1 MARKFTWVPLYRE
14 LAGKLVEWE
23 DRQKELIDLLERLR
37 ADGYVI
43 TPLNDRDANDTRF
56 LMKEIDPFTF
66 FGVFN
71 RGIKDQHRI
80 GILTEL
86 KEFFSLESGFPRDFD
101 GIPIL
106 NNQRSW
112 FVAYQARRKP
122 DDVPTLWRVFRL
134 ALGKRPLENPDFLRA
149 FDDALKVRGTSTNL
163 TMGLFWI
170 RPDTFVNL
178 DATNRKF
185 LNLRLPASGL
195 SAEFYRSTI
204 AAVSAKHESFL
215 ELSHTAWMKVQEGR
229 EPELPAENSYWMVGA
244 YWSDSDPQD
253 QTARFLKEGIWE
265 NGYRDKFLDE
275 VRSIRTGDRIAI
287 KSTFTRKKDLPFD
300 SKGQTVSCMAIKA
313 IGTVTANWND
323 GRAVEVEWDTTFT
336 PREWYFYT
344 GHQTIWK
351 LQRNNDLA
359 QRLIAFAFEGQ
370 TQDYDWFCQKWWQG
384 GSDGGA
390 YSIEDII
397 ASGVFLDETTLKQT
411 LARLESKKNLIL
423 QGPPGVGKTFIA
435 KKLAYA
441 LLEAKDDTRI
451 GFVQFHQSYS
461 YEDFVRGY
469 RPLPDDGGTFGLQN
483 GVFFEFCQRAATD
496 PDRPYVFIID
506 EINRGNLSQIFGELL
521 MLIEA
526 DKRGADHAVRLVYQK
541 KEEPLF
547 FVPENLY
554 LIGLMNLADRSLAL
568 VDYAL
573 RRRFAFMT
581 LRPQYASDSFAG
593 WLSDRGMKA
602 ELIGL
607 IVQRL
612 GKLNQE
618 IADDALLGENYQ
630 VGHSFFCPKGVDF
643 SGLDREWYE
652 GIVETEIIPLLKEYW
667 FDDPKRAEKAR
678 KELLAP

>member
-1 MARKFTWVPLYRE
+1 MTSTFTWVPFYRE
-14 LAGKLVEWE
+14 LADKLAEWE

-37 ADGYVI
+37 DDGYVI
-43 TPLNDRDANDTRF
+43 TPLNDRDANDAHF
-56 LMKEIDPFTF
+56 IIKEIDPFTF
-66 FGVFN
+66 FGIFN

-86 KEFFSLESGFPRDFD
+86 KKFFSLASEFPSDFD

-106 NNQRSW
+106 NNQKSW
-112 FVAYQARRKP
+112 FVAYQVWRKP
-122 DDVPTLWRVFRL
+122 DDVPRLWRVFRL
-134 ALGKRPLENPDFLRA
+134 ALGDAPLENPDFLKA
-149 FDDALKVRGTSTNL
+149 FDDAQQVRGTSLNL

-185 LNLRLPASGL
+185 LNLKLPASGL
-195 SAEFYRSTI
+195 NAKFYRSTI
-204 AAVSAKHESFL
+204 ASVSAKYGSFV
-215 ELSHTAWMKVQEGR
+215 ELSHTAWLKAQDGAETDLP
-229 EPELPAENSYWMVGA
+229 PENNYWLVGA
-244 YWSDSDPQD
+244 YWSESDPQD
-253 QTARFLKEGIWE
+253 QTERFLKEGVWE
-265 NGYRDKFLDE
+265 NGYKDKFLDE
-275 VRSIRTGDRIAI
+275 VRSIQTGDRIAI
-287 KSTFTRKKDLPFD
+287 KSTFTRKKALPFE
-300 SKGQTVSCMAIKA
+300 SKGQTVSCMEIKA
-313 IGTVTANWND
+313 IGTVTANRDD
-323 GRAVEVEWDTTFT
+323 GHTIEVEWDTSFT
-336 PREWYFYT
+336 PKEWYFYT
-344 GHQTIWK
+344 GQQTIWK
-351 LQRNNDLA
+351 LQRNNDQA
-359 QRLIAFAFEGQ
+359 QRLIAFAFQGQ
-370 TQDYDWFCQKWWQG
+370 TQDYDWFCSKCLQG
-384 GSDGGA
+384 NSDDGA
-390 YSIEDII
+390 YGVEDVI
-397 ASGVFLDETTLKQT
+397 ASGVFLDEATLRQT

-441 LLEAKDDTRI
+441 LLKEKADARI

-469 RPLPDDGGTFGLQN
+469 RPLTDNGGAFGLQN
-483 GVFFEFCQRAATD
+483 GVFFEFCHRAAAD

-526 DKRGADHAVRLVYQK
+526 DKRGADHAVPLVYQK
-541 KEEPLF
+541 KEESLF
-547 FVPENLY
+547 SVPENLY

-581 LRPQYASDSFAG
+581 LRPQFASGSFAN
-593 WLSDRGMKA
+593 WLSDRGMKS
-602 ELIGL
+602 ELIQI

-612 GKLNQE
+612 GKLNSE

-643 SGLDREWYE
+643 SGLDRDWYD
-652 GIVETEIIPLLKEYW
+652 GIVETEIAPLLKEYW
-667 FDDPKRAEKAR
+667 FDDPKRADKAR
-678 KELLAP
+678 EELLAS

>member
-1 MARKFTWVPLYRE
+1 MKRAFTWVPLYRE
-14 LAGKLVEWE
+14 LADKLAEWE
-23 DRQKELIDLLERLR
+23 DRQKELIDLLEHLR

-43 TPLNDRDANDTRF
+43 TPLNDRDANDAHF
-56 LMKEIDPFTF
+56 LIKEIDPFTF

-71 RGIKDQHRI
+71 RGIKDEHRI

-86 KEFFSLESGFPRDFD
+86 KKFFSLQSTFPSDFD

-106 NNQRSW
+106 NNQKSW
-112 FVAYQARRKP
+112 FVAYQAKREP
-122 DDVPTLWRVFRL
+122 DDVSRLWKVFRL
-134 ALGKRPLENPDFLRA
+134 ALGDAPLEDADFLEA
-149 FDDALKVRGTSTNL
+149 FDNALQVRGTSLNL

-185 LNLRLPASGL
+185 LNLKLPASGL
-195 SAEFYRSTI
+195 NAEFYRSTV
-204 AAVSAKHESFL
+204 ASVSAKHESFV
-215 ELSHTAWMKVQEGR
+215 ELSHTAWLKAQEGP
-229 EPELPAENSYWMVGA
+229 EPELPPENSYWMVGA
-244 YWSDSDPQD
+244 YWSESDPQD
-253 QTARFLKEGIWE
+253 QTDRFLKEGIWE
-265 NGYRDKFLDE
+265 NGYKDKFLDE

-287 KSTFTRKKDLPFD
+287 KSTYTRKKGLPFE
-300 SKGQTVSCMAIKA
+300 SKGQTVSCMEIKA
-313 IGTVTANWND
+313 IGTVTANWDD
-323 GRAVEVEWDTTFT
+323 GHTVEVEWDTTFT

-344 GHQTIWK
+344 GQQTIWK

-359 QRLIAFAFEGQ
+359 QQLIAFAFEGQ
-370 TQDYDWFCQKWWQG
+370 AQDYDWFCQRWWQG
-384 GSDGGA
+384 GSNFSA
-390 YSIEDII
+390 YGIEDII
-397 ASGVFLDETTLKQT
+397 ASGVFLDEATLKQT
-411 LARLESKKNLIL
+411 LKRLESKKNLIL

-435 KKLAYA
+435 RKLAYA
-441 LLEAKDDTRI
+441 LLEEKDDTRI

-469 RPLPDDGGTFGLQN
+469 RPLPDVGGAFGLQD
-483 GVFFEFCQRAATD
+483 GVFLDFCRRAATD
-496 PDRPYVFIID
+496 PDRPYVFIAD

-526 DKRGADHAVRLVYQK
+526 DKRGADHGVPLVYHK
-541 KEEPLF
+541 KDEALF

-581 LRPQYASDSFAG
+581 LCPQYASDSFAG
-593 WLSDRGMKA
+593 WLGDRGMNGD
-602 ELIGL
+602 LIEI
-607 IVQRL
+607 IVQRF

-630 VGHSFFCPKGVDF
+630 VGHSFFCPKGLDF
-643 SGLDREWYE
+643 SGLNREWYD
-652 GIVETEIIPLLKEYW
+652 GVVETEIIPLLKEYW
-667 FDDPKRAEKAR
+667 FDDPKRAEKAG